1 MRTCAD
7 GSEVREGDEDG
18 SGAHERVISQRPGRH
33 LAHTH
38 RRTDR
43 KVGQGPGQVC
53 RASKWRDL
61 GEVGQQQ
68 GQRLV
73 QAGRAHVQP
82 LLQVELLALRP
93 QAALT

>member
-1 MRTCAD
+1 MP
-7 GSEVREGDEDG
+7 SINV
-18 SGAHERVISQRPGRH
+18 
-33 LAHTH
+33 
-38 RRTDR
+38 
-43 KVGQGPGQVC
+43 
-53 RASKWRDL
+53 ASTWRDL